1 MSTILRALK
10 KAEESRARE
19 TLPGKILPIE
29 SAPVRPDVR
38 MPLRV
43 GAFCVVSVCAAV
55 MLVQHLRNQRTQ
67 LPVNPGTG
75 SVRRVSEPISQG
87 SVSPAGGASESL
99 VPLPPKLRLSG
110 ILWDESQPLAIIN
123 GKPSRTGAEID
134 GATVVKIDMNEVQV
148 RWKEKILTLRVE

>member
-19 TLPGKILPIE
+19 TLPGKIFPDE
-29 SAPVRPDVR
+29 SASVRWGVR
-38 MPLRV
+38 MPLLV
-43 GAFCVVSVCAAV
+43 GGFCSVCVCVAV
-55 MLVQHLRNQRTQ
+55 IVLLHLRNQGTQ
-67 LPVNPGTG
+67 LPVNPGTA
-75 SVRRVSEPISQG
+75 SARRVSEPIPQG
-87 SVSPAGGASESL
+87 SAAGAPETP

-134 GATVVKIDMNEVQV
+134 GATVVRIDRNDVQV
-148 RWKEKILTLRVE
+148 RWKEKIITLSVE